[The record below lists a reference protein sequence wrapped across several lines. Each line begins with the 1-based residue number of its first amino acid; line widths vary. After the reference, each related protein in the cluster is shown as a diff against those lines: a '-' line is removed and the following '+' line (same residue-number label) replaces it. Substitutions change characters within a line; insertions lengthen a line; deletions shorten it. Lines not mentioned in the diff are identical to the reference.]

1 MEEVKDQTVPMSELL
16 KEGEAKKKVI
26 LPDKIDP
33 AKFKGSAEE
42 VPAVNVLETSP
53 QGMPEAEMH
62 PAGNRRFKVLIH
74 ETGDKTEAKR
84 DVFVSCNGF
93 ACLIKRGVP
102 VVIREGIL
110 SVLLESVITTVEK
123 DDDTGLDRTID
134 VPRFSLQ
141 IMGEVT

>member
-1 MEEVKDQTVPMSELL
+1 MEEVKDQTVTEEP
-16 KEGEAKKKVI
+16 KKRTV
-26 LPDKIDP
+26 LPDKVDP
-33 AKFKGSAEE
+33 VKFRGSAEE
-42 VPAVNVLETSP
+42 VSAVNILETSPQYITSP
-53 QGMPEAEMH
+53 QGMPVTEQH
-62 PAGNRRFKVLIH
+62 PAGNRRYKILIH
-74 ETGDKTEAKR
+74 ETGDKTESKR

-110 SVLLESVITTVEK
+110 SVLLESVITTIEK